1 LTPVDAVIA
10 EWERGP
16 DALRRLRRRLDAR
29 SALALERAERAL
41 ADELVRRLGPTYD
54 LATLAREYR
63 DADAWA
69 RDVVARV
76 TAPTRLPAA
85 LAPLLETAFLRASRG
100 ALDGR

>member
-1 LTPVDAVIA
+1 VTPVDAVVA

-16 DALRRLRRRLDAR
+16 DTLRRLRRRLDGR

-41 ADELVRRLGPTYD
+41 GDELVRRLGPSYD

-69 RDVVARV
+69 RDVVARA
-76 TAPTRLPAA
+76 TAPMRMPAA

-100 ALDGR
+100 ARDGR